1 MCHFLQR
8 DPRDDSIGPMGI
20 FLVTRKP
27 STRFDYDPYRKL
39 HYCGAR
45 KHRDWNS
52 FSRMGGILCM
62 GKWFYIYTHFPFF
75 IHLWN
80 PYHWHGVLMNRWRKG
95 EYTILNVWSNL
106 KMGSYSTQSL
116 DKYKYKYKSKCS
128 KSRPATASTL
138 IEANSMDSWTKSEW
152 QYLKDEGR
160 WQYLFQLPT
169 CFPLYTKTVL
179 PFCNCQI
186 RRLLIQLH
194 RTPEKESLTS
204 DWLEDRSLLK
214 PVFWGYETNLKP

>member
-1 MCHFLQR
+1 M
-8 DPRDDSIGPMGI
+8 
-20 FLVTRKP
+20 
-27 STRFDYDPYRKL
+27 Y
-39 HYCGAR
+39 
-45 KHRDWNS
+45 
-52 FSRMGGILCM
+52 
-62 GKWFYIYTHFPFF
+62 FF
-75 IHLWN
+75 IFSFHWLNFEIVDKFFWHLCN
-80 PYHWHGVLMNRWRKG
+80 PYHWPGVLMNRWRKG

-160 WQYLFQLPT
+160 WQYLFELLT
-169 CFPLYTKTVL
+169 CFPFYTKTVL

-214 PVFWGYETNLKP
+214 PFFEVTKLTWNHNLYQKLEEISQFKTNSSLGYETKSQHYLSKGDMLENNELRE